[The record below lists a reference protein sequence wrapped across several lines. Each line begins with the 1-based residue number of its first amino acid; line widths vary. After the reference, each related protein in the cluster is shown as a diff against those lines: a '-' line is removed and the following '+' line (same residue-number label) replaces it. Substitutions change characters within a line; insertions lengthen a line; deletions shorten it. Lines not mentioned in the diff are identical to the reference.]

1 MSMNQPDDTT
11 DDGLTGAEQAAA
23 QQAAAEQAAAEQT
36 TADQPS
42 AETTVDQPTA
52 EQNQAEQLAAEQN
65 QAEQPTAEQHLDE
78 ARQPTPTTD
87 GAAPADTN
95 DTRGQGDP
103 GRQQAVPGAS
113 LPAPPGPR
121 PTPRPPRPVPR
132 PTPRPPRAAPAAPVA
147 VPEPQGPPASDPT
160 PWGRVADDGV
170 VYVLDATH
178 EGGERAVGSY
188 PDATAAE
195 ALAYFG
201 RKYDELVALVDL
213 AEQRLTSPS
222 APVKEVT
229 KALAAVRDQLP
240 TAAVVGDLAGLRAR
254 LDALDE
260 LLVQLR
266 AQAEAARAAAKA
278 EARTA
283 RLAIVEEAEQI
294 AGTDPQRMQWRA
306 ATERM
311 TVLFDSWKQ
320 AQRTGTRLDK
330 PVEEELWHRFSH
342 ARTTFDRGRR
352 HHFSQLH
359 HEHSEAKAAKE
370 ALIGEAEAL
379 SSSTDWGATAA
390 AYRDL
395 MERWKRAGRAGRKDD
410 DALWSRFRAA
420 QDVFFA
426 ARSADQAKFDSEL
439 GANLEVKEKLLV
451 EAEALLPVTDLAAAK
466 ASLRS
471 IQDRWEAAGK
481 VPRADLGRI
490 ERRLKAVEQAIRE
503 RQDESWRRSNPEAK
517 ARAEGALGQLENSIA
532 ALERDLAKAEASGN
546 TKAVADAQAALAT
559 RRAWLEQVRRT
570 ASEFR

>member
-1 MSMNQPDDTT
+1 
-11 DDGLTGAEQAAA
+11 
-23 QQAAAEQAAAEQT
+23 
-36 TADQPS
+36 
-42 AETTVDQPTA
+42 
-52 EQNQAEQLAAEQN
+52 
-65 QAEQPTAEQHLDE
+65 
-78 ARQPTPTTD
+78 
-87 GAAPADTN
+87 
-95 DTRGQGDP
+95 
-103 GRQQAVPGAS
+103 
-113 LPAPPGPR
+113 
-121 PTPRPPRPVPR
+121 
-132 PTPRPPRAAPAAPVA
+132 
-147 VPEPQGPPASDPT
+147 
-160 PWGRVADDGV
+160 
-170 VYVLDATH
+170 
-178 EGGERAVGSY
+178 
-188 PDATAAE
+188 
-195 ALAYFG
+195 
-201 RKYDELVALVDL
+201 
-213 AEQRLTSPS
+213 
-222 APVKEVT
+222 
-229 KALAAVRDQLP
+229 
-240 TAAVVGDLAGLRAR
+240 
-254 LDALDE
+254 
-260 LLVQLR
+260 
-266 AQAEAARAAAKA
+266 
-278 EARTA
+278 
-283 RLAIVEEAEQI
+283 
-294 AGTDPQRMQWRA
+294 
-306 ATERM
+306 
-311 TVLFDSWKQ
+311 
-320 AQRTGTRLDK
+320 
-330 PVEEELWHRFSH
+330 VEEELWHRFSH

>member
-1 MSMNQPDDTT
+1 MSMNHPDDTT
-11 DDGLTGAEQAAA
+11 DEQAPAEPDTAQADAAQADAAQADAA
-23 QQAAAEQAAAEQT
+23 QQDAAQADAAHSEPTHSEPTLLEPAQSAAEAEAGRDET
-36 TADQPS
+36 PAGSDPASTAS
-42 AETTVDQPTA
+42 
-52 EQNQAEQLAAEQN
+52 
-65 QAEQPTAEQHLDE
+65 
-78 ARQPTPTTD
+78 
-87 GAAPADTN
+87 
-95 DTRGQGDP
+95 
-103 GRQQAVPGAS
+103 VPV
-113 LPAPPGPR
+113 PPPPR
-121 PTPRPPRPVPR
+121 PTPRPPRPIPR
-132 PTPRPPRAAPAAPVA
+132 PTPRPPRVDAPTPPVVVA
-147 VPEPQGPPASDPT
+147 EPQGPPASDPT

-170 VYVLDATH
+170 VFVLDATH
-178 EGGERAVGSY
+178 EGGERAVGSF
-188 PDATAAE
+188 PDATPGE
-195 ALAYFG
+195 ALAYYG

-254 LDALDE
+254 LDGLEEVLA
-260 LLVQLR
+260 QLR

-278 EARTA
+278 EARAA

-294 AGTDPQRMQWRA
+294 AATDPQRMQWRS

-342 ARTTFDRGRR
+342 ARTAFDRGRR

-379 SSSTDWGATAA
+379 SSSTDWGATSA

-395 MERWKRAGRAGRKDD
+395 MERWKKAGRAGRKDD
-410 DALWSRFRAA
+410 DALWTRFRAA

-426 ARSADQAKFDSEL
+426 ARSADQVKFDSEL

-451 EAEALLPVTDLAAAK
+451 EAEALLPVKDLAAAK
-466 ASLRS
+466 SALRS

-490 ERRLKAVEQAIRE
+490 ERRLKAVEQAIRDRE
-503 RQDESWRRSNPEAK
+503 DESWRRSNPEAK
-517 ARAEGALGQLENSIA
+517 ARAEGAVGQLENSIA
-532 ALERDLAKAEASGN
+532 ALERDLAAAEARGN
-546 TKAVADAQAALAT
+546 TKAVAEAQAALAT

>member
-1 MSMNQPDDTT
+1 
-11 DDGLTGAEQAAA
+11 
-23 QQAAAEQAAAEQT
+23 
-36 TADQPS
+36 
-42 AETTVDQPTA
+42 
-52 EQNQAEQLAAEQN
+52 
-65 QAEQPTAEQHLDE
+65 
-78 ARQPTPTTD
+78 
-87 GAAPADTN
+87 
-95 DTRGQGDP
+95 
-103 GRQQAVPGAS
+103 
-113 LPAPPGPR
+113 
-121 PTPRPPRPVPR
+121 
-132 PTPRPPRAAPAAPVA
+132 VA